1 MRHLDEHLDDGI
13 IHALLDGE
21 LSGDEL
27 AAARAHVLACEA
39 CSARVAEERLLAG
52 EAERLIAELDEPATA
67 PGGAGAVPPPPGS
80 PTVKGPPVVLIPA
93 DGEELNSRWQRRRGP
108 GRGIGIAATIAVAAG
123 AGFFALQGSPG
134 SGSFAGDSVVSDMAP
149 LPAPDDRAFALT
161 DSGVAPTTADTAP
174 ASPVPL
180 AAETSEAQPPDPE
193 PTSAAADA
201 RETRLADASA
211 ERAAPAPV
219 KLQSGQAKAREDR
232 TALAEERAVEPP
244 AADAGAARPSR
255 DRAARAV
262 EPQRTAPAERD
273 EAVASASQV
282 RPGAA
287 AGAVSASEE
296 RSRRESPSVSAPAP
310 ASTPAARRAP
320 PTLEQQAQIS
330 MRIGLDEAQRL
341 LGSPM
346 HVIDGLQPEFVGL
359 VPGRLVRGANPSDYV
374 VRVVYL
380 DEQRRLVFL
389 DQQRLDLTG
398 RQMGM
403 QRDTVPPEWVKGD
416 VRLSLSGNISAEAA
430 RSLARRVR

>member
-52 EAERLIAELDEPATA
+52 EAERLIAELDEPSAA
-67 PGGAGAVPPPPGS
+67 PGGAAAVPPPPGS

-93 DGEELNSRWQRRRGP
+93 DGEDLNSRWQRRRGP
-108 GRGIGIAATIAVAAG
+108 GRGIGIAATIAIAAG

-134 SGSFAGDSVVSDMAP
+134 SGTFAGDSVVSDMAP

-161 DSGVAPTTADTAP
+161 DSGVAPTTRDSAP
-174 ASPVPL
+174 AAPVPL
-180 AAETSEAQPPDPE
+180 AAETSEAQPPDPAAA
-193 PTSAAADA
+193 SVAADA
-201 RETRLADASA
+201 RETSLANASP

-219 KLQSGQAKAREDR
+219 ELQSGQAKAREDR

-244 AADAGAARPSR
+244 PAEAGAPPRPSA
-255 DRAARAV
+255 DRAARAA
-262 EPQRTAPAERD
+262 EPPRTAAAEQD
-273 EAVASASQV
+273 EAVASVSQV

-287 AGAVSASEE
+287 AGAASE
-296 RSRRESPSVSAPAP
+296 RQASRRESSAPATAP
-310 ASTPAARRAP
+310 ASTAAPRRAALS
-320 PTLEQQAQIS
+320 LEQQAQIS

-380 DEQRRLVFL
+380 DEQRRMVFL

-416 VRLSLSGNISAEAA
+416 VRLSLSGNISADAA
-430 RSLARRVR
+430 RALAQRVR

>member
-52 EAERLIAELDEPATA
+52 EAERLIAELDEPSAA
-67 PGGAGAVPPPPGS
+67 PGAAGVVPPPPGS

-93 DGEELNSRWQRRRGP
+93 DGEDLNSRWQRRRGP
-108 GRGIGIAATIAVAAG
+108 GRGIGIAATIAIAAG

-134 SGSFAGDSVVSDMAP
+134 SGTFAGDSVVSDMAP

-161 DSGVAPTTADTAP
+161 DSGVAPTTPDSARSA
-174 ASPVPL
+174 PVPL
-180 AAETSEAQPPDPE
+180 AAETSEAPSPDPV
-193 PTSAAADA
+193 PAGAAADA
-201 RETRLADASA
+201 RETSLANAAA
-211 ERAAPAPV
+211 ERAAPASVEP
-219 KLQSGQAKAREDR
+219 QSGQAKAREDR

-244 AADAGAARPSR
+244 PAEAGAPRPSA
-255 DRAARAV
+255 DRAT
-262 EPQRTAPAERD
+262 RTAEPPRTPAAEQD
-273 EAVASASQV
+273 EAAASVSQV

-287 AGAVSASEE
+287 AGAASE
-296 RSRRESPSVSAPAP
+296 RPAIRRESGAPAAAP
-310 ASTPAARRAP
+310 ASTPAPRRAALS
-320 PTLEQQAQIS
+320 LEQQAQIS

-380 DEQRRLVFL
+380 DEQRRMVFL

-416 VRLSLSGNISAEAA
+416 VRLSLSGNISADAA
-430 RSLARRVR
+430 RALAQRVR